1 MFIKHQSFILM
12 TTTITATKDI
22 AQTSLEN
29 FFYAITPLKNL
40 NYYKRYIFLLEQI
53 TVHGNFR
60 LKWTVYFNL
69 GIIFYLAGHFL
80 YLYLVNLS
88 EMEHIVHYDV
98 FYHLSSGK
106 TSVQLMAFSV
116 TLNLAYSVYLLH
128 FKTNLKI
135 NRILYDIMIHNDL
148 SLYTHAAWKGVN
160 IARRIRILFL
170 FTLNFFQI
178 FIVNASKW

>member
-1 MFIKHQSFILM
+1 M
-12 TTTITATKDI
+12 TTTTNSKDI
-22 AQTSLEN
+22 AQKTLEN
-29 FFYAITPLKNL
+29 LFTAITPLKSL
-40 NYYKRYIFLLEQI
+40 HYYRRYIYLLEQI
-53 TVHGNFR
+53 TVHRNVR
-60 LKWTVYFNL
+60 LKWTVYLNL

-80 YLYLVNLS
+80 YLYLINLT

-116 TLNLAYSVYLLH
+116 TVNLAYSVYLLH

-148 SLYTHAAWKGVN
+148 SLYTHPSWKGVN
-160 IARRIRILFL
+160 IARRIRVLFL
-170 FTLNFFQI
+170 FTLNFFQL
-178 FIVNASKW
+178 FIVNASK